1 MYRIWKLFDPRFSLI
16 AITGLMAALAL
27 LIHLLVLAAPDFNWL
42 GAAMKVEAP
51 STNMSAMPPAR
62 NIN

>member
-16 AITGLMAALAL
+16 AVAGLMAALAL
-27 LIHLLVLAAPDFNWL
+27 LIHLLILATPDFNWL
-42 GAAMKVEAP
+42 GAAMEVEAP